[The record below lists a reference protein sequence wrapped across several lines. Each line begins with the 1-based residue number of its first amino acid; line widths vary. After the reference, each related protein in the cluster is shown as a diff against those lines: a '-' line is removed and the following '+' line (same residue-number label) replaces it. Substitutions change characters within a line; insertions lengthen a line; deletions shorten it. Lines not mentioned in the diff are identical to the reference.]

1 MTQLT
6 LICSKSTTET
16 LGKRAKYIQS
26 LQQKHQNDACHS
38 GVFVINFEHISRL
51 FLVFLLFI
59 LSKLMLAGKR
69 LPS

>member
-26 LQQKHQNDACHS
+26 LQQKHQNDACD
-38 GVFVINFEHISRL
+38 VV
-51 FLVFLLFI
+51 LVFLLLTLNIFH
-59 LSKLMLAGKR
+59 AFF
-69 LPS
+69 